1 MTTYLNLL
9 EIRTSVGIIEIIIF
23 QFGAI
28 ALGFA
33 IHLFITSRRNTRLQM
48 KQHEESSSMREADEW
63 KLKYFNDTE
72 DYEKKL
78 AKLQHELKLS
88 RENEQFLQLE
98 IESVRQEREELL
110 ESQAEMAGP
119 EKRTTDYL
127 QELQDAQQHMM
138 QYNQRMQQLLAQIEQ
153 LKQMEQ
159 KHQELVQAN
168 ELLSRQM
175 TDMRVQLVEK
185 ENEIRALR
193 HQNRLSE
200 EMQQRLEK
208 VYADY
213 NSLLDKMHKLEA
225 HVAVSKKE
233 GSSYAEMQDSYFKI
247 TKELDELKIKYLNLL
262 EESQRTTR
270 TLADVEDKLRES
282 NFQRQQLQKKVTYL
296 EELNQ
301 DLQQVSEHHNK
312 LHSQMRRISE
322 IEQLLAKATQFSAG
336 PDKEDPG
343 I

>member
-1 MTTYLNLL
+1 
-9 EIRTSVGIIEIIIF
+9 
-23 QFGAI
+23 
-28 ALGFA
+28 
-33 IHLFITSRRNTRLQM
+33 
-48 KQHEESSSMREADEW
+48 
-63 KLKYFNDTE
+63 
-72 DYEKKL
+72 
-78 AKLQHELKLS
+78 
-88 RENEQFLQLE
+88 
-98 IESVRQEREELL
+98 
-110 ESQAEMAGP
+110 MAGP
-119 EKRTTDYL
+119 EKPTTDYL
-127 QELQDAQQHMM
+127 QELQDAQHHMM

-168 ELLSRQM
+168 ELLTRQM

-225 HVAVSKKE
+225 HVAVSQKE

-336 PDKEDPG
+336 PEKEGPG